1 MRLRTLGAV
10 ALVLLLSATGA
21 WAQAKVPGVT
31 DTEVVIGITTP
42 LSGPAAAWGATGL
55 GAEAWAKYVNDKG
68 GVHGRKIRVVMKDDA
83 YTPGKALANLNE
95 MKDQVFAIVG
105 LLGTAVVAAGK
116 DVVLDAGIPLVQA
129 YGDVGIWTKV
139 PKEKLR
145 WAFVSY
151 PDYTDEGEFL
161 LTYGAKNLGVKKAAV
176 FYQNDGFGK
185 GMLEGAKR
193 AVKAVGGQAQIVAE
207 IPYEVAETDLKAHAL
222 KLKESGADMVLLF
235 TTPRHGAI
243 IVKTMAAAGYRPKLM
258 SGFPL
263 GSPVMFKL
271 LEDPA
276 GNLWEGAYV
285 DVVGPMY
292 GVDREATAIVDILT
306 KYEPRL
312 KGGGEQFGLLAAPY
326 MMLAVEGLKRAGRD
340 LTREKF
346 VKALEATN
354 NWVPEG
360 GGVPITFG
368 PNRRHGA
375 NAVRLMK
382 AEKGTYVPLT
392 GYQQFP
398 PLF

>member
-1 MRLRTLGAV
+1 MRLKTFGAFV
-10 ALVLLLSATGA
+10 LVLLLSATGV
-21 WAQAKVPGVT
+21 WAQSKVPGVT

-95 MKDQVFAIVG
+95 MKDQVFAVVG
-105 LLGTAVVAAGK
+105 LLGTAVVSAGK
-116 DVVLDAGIPLVQA
+116 DVVAEAGVPLIQA
-129 YGDVGIWTKV
+129 YGDVRIWTNVSKGQ
-139 PKEKLR
+139 LR
-145 WAFVSY
+145 SVFVNY

-161 LTYGAKNLGVKKAAV
+161 LTYGAKNLGVKKVAA

-185 GMLEGAKR
+185 GMLEGAR
-193 AVKAVGGQAQIVAE
+193 RGAKAVADKAQIVAE
-207 IPYEVAETDLKAHAL
+207 VPYEVAETDLKVQAL
-222 KLKESGADMVLLF
+222 KLKESGADTILLF

-243 IVKTMAAAGYRPKLM
+243 IVKTMAAVGYRPKLM

-271 LEDPA
+271 LED
-276 GNLWEGAYV
+276 LWEGAYV
-285 DVVGPMY
+285 NTTGMLY
-292 GVDREATAIVDILT
+292 GVDPEAAPIVDILT
-306 KYEPRL
+306 KYEPKL
-312 KGGGEQFGLLAAPY
+312 KGGGEQFALLGAPQ
-326 MMLAVEGLKRAGRD
+326 MMLLVEGLKRAGRD

-346 VKALEATN
+346 IKALETVQ

-360 GGVPITFG
+360 GGVAQTYG
-368 PNRRHGA
+368 PDRRHGS
-375 NAVRLMK
+375 NAVRLLK